1 MIAGIVTIVTIA
13 ALVVSINFL
22 RSLTIAEIDSD
33 SIPGIVI
40 VAIVGDRWQNENL
53 VSI

>member
-1 MIAGIVTIVTIA
+1 MIAGIVTIAAIA
-13 ALVVSINFL
+13 ALVVSINLL

-33 SIPGIVI
+33 SIPGIV
-40 VAIVGDRWQNENL
+40 GDRWQNENL